1 MTHDEMNEELKRGR
15 PTKSDR
21 LVPLHLRV
29 PEDVKKF
36 YMSMEYPSE
45 HMRSA
50 LREYME
56 KSIL

>member
-1 MTHDEMNEELKRGR
+1 MHEELKRGR
-15 PTKSDR
+15 PVKPDR
-21 LVPLHLRV
+21 MVALHLRV
-29 PEDVKKF
+29 PEDVKTF
-36 YMSMEYPSE
+36 YMSLKYPSE

>member
-1 MTHDEMNEELKRGR
+1 MEMNEELKRGR

-36 YMSMEYPSE
+36 YMSMKYPSE